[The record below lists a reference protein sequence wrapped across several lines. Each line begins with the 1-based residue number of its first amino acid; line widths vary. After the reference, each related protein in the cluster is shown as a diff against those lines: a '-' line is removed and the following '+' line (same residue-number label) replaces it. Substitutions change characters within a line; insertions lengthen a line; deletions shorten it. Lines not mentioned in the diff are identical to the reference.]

1 MTPRRFQF
9 TALFIVR
16 LVVGVYFLDFGFS
29 ALWTPGWSLTSFI
42 SGARTFSSFYHALA
56 VPSVLPMLGLIIAL
70 LSLAIGALLVLGIF
84 VRLASFVGIILM
96 LFFYFPVLAF
106 PYVCAT
112 SVSGVSCGGSPLYL
126 VDTYLLVA
134 AALAILWTFK
144 AGKFLSLGKI
154 IH

>member
-16 LVVGVYFLDFGFS
+16 IIVGVYFLDFGFS
-29 ALWTPGWSLTSFI
+29 ALWTPGWSLASFI
-42 SGARTFSSFYHALA
+42 TGARTFSSFYHALA
-56 VPSVLPMLGLIIAL
+56 VSTMLPTLGLIIAL
-70 LSLAIGALLVLGIF
+70 VCLVIGALLILGLF

-112 SVSGVSCGGSPLYL
+112 GTSGVLCGGSPLYL
-126 VDTYLLVA
+126 VDTYLLVV
-134 AALAILWTFK
+134 AALVILWTFK
-144 AGKFLSLGKI
+144 AGKFLSLSKI